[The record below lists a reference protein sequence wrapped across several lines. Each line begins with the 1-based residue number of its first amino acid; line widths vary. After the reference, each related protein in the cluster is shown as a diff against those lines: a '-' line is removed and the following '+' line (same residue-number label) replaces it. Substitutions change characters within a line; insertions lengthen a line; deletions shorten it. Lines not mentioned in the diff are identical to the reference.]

1 MLSYILRRFLIAIP
15 TLIIISIISF
25 IIIQLPPGD
34 FVDAYISER
43 LMIDGSINDVD
54 ALRASIQAEL
64 NISDSMVVN
73 YFKWISGFPQG
84 DFGYSFQ
91 HQKPVDE
98 LIWGKLGL
106 TFLITFIT
114 LIFTLVTAFFT
125 GILSALRPYT
135 LFDYVVSFLGF
146 LGLAVPNF
154 LLALLLMYLSL
165 NWFGTP
171 FSGLFS
177 PEYINAPWSMDKV
190 IDAMKHMWIPVIVV
204 GTAGTASQIRIM
216 RATMMDELHKPYVD
230 TALSKGLPM
239 HKVILKYPVR
249 HAVTPLASTI
259 GWMLPELVSGS
270 AIVAIVLSLPTTGPY
285 LLEALRG
292 QDMYLAGTFL
302 MMLAVLTIIGTL
314 ISDIILALLDPRI
327 RLS

>member
-1 MLSYILRRFLIAIP
+1 MLFYIFRRALISIP
-15 TLIIISIISF
+15 TLILISIISF
-25 IIIQLPPGD
+25 ILIQLPPGD

-43 LMIDGSINDVD
+43 LIIDGSISDVE

-64 NISDSMVVN
+64 DISDSMVVN
-73 YFKWISGFPQG
+73 YFKWISGFPHG

-114 LIFTLVTAFFT
+114 LIFTLTSAFFI
-125 GILSALRPYT
+125 GILTALKPYT
-135 LFDYVVSFLGF
+135 FFDYIVSFFGF

-165 NWFGTP
+165 KWFGTP

-177 PEYINAPWSMDKV
+177 PEYINAPWSMGKLLDV
-190 IDAMKHMWIPVIVV
+190 LKHIWIPIIVV

-230 TALSKGLPM
+230 TARSKGLPQY
-239 HKVILKYPVR
+239 KVILKYPVR

-270 AIVAIVLSLPTTGPY
+270 AIVAIVLSLPTTGPF

-314 ISDIILALLDPRI
+314 LSDIILALLDPRI

>member
-1 MLSYILRRFLIAIP
+1 MLSYILRRALLAIP
-15 TLIIISIISF
+15 TLIIISIVSF
-25 IIIQLPPGD
+25 FIIQLPPGD
-34 FVDAYISER
+34 FVDAYVSER
-43 LMIDGSINDVD
+43 LIIDGSINDVE

-64 NISDSMVVN
+64 NISDSIVVN
-73 YFKWISGFPQG
+73 YFNWVSGFPKG

-91 HQKPVDE
+91 HQKPVHE

-106 TFLITFIT
+106 TFLITFLT
-114 LIFTLVTAFFT
+114 LIFTLTVAFFT
-125 GILSALRPYT
+125 GILTALKPYT
-135 LFDYVVSFLGF
+135 LFDYVVSFFGF

-165 NWFGTP
+165 KWFGSP

-177 PEYINAPWSMDKV
+177 PEYLNAPWSMDKLF
-190 IDAMKHMWIPVIVV
+190 DALKHMWIPVIVV

-259 GWMLPELVSGS
+259 GWLLPELVSGS

-285 LLEALRG
+285 LLEALRS

-327 RLS
+327 RFS

>member
-1 MLSYILRRFLIAIP
+1 MLQYILRRCLISIP
-15 TLIIISIISF
+15 TLIIISIVSF
-25 IIIQLPPGD
+25 ILIQLPPGD

-43 LMIDGSINDVD
+43 LIVDGSINDVD

-64 NISDSMVVN
+64 GISDSMIVN
-73 YFKWISGFPQG
+73 YFNWISGFPKG

-91 HQKPVDE
+91 HQKPVSD

-106 TFLITFIT
+106 TFLITFVTLVFT
-114 LIFTLVTAFFT
+114 LITAFIT
-125 GILSALRPYT
+125 GIISAMKPYT
-135 LFDYVVSFLGF
+135 LFDYIVSFFGF

-165 NWFGTP
+165 DWFGTP

-177 PEYINAPWSMDKV
+177 PEYLNAPWSMDKLW
-190 IDAMKHMWIPVIVV
+190 DALSHIWIPVIVV

-230 TALSKGLPM
+230 TARSKGLPTY
-239 HKVILKYPVR
+239 KVILKYPVR

-259 GWMLPELVSGS
+259 GWQLPELVSGS

-285 LLEALRG
+285 LLQALQG

-314 ISDIILALLDPRI
+314 LSDIILALLDPRI

>member
-1 MLSYILRRFLIAIP
+1 MLSYILRRCLISIP
-15 TLIIISIISF
+15 TLILISIISF
-25 IIIQLPPGD
+25 ILIQLPPGD

-43 LMIDGSINDVD
+43 LVIDGSISDVE

-64 NISDSMVVN
+64 DISDSMAVN
-73 YFKWISGFPQG
+73 YFKWISGFPHG

-114 LIFTLVTAFFT
+114 LIFTLTSAFFI
-125 GILSALRPYT
+125 GILTALKPYT
-135 LFDYVVSFLGF
+135 FFDYVVSFFGF

-165 NWFGTP
+165 QWFGTP

-177 PEYINAPWSMDKV
+177 PEYINAPWSMGKLLDV
-190 IDAMKHMWIPVIVV
+190 MKHIWIPIIVV

-230 TALSKGLPM
+230 TARSKGLPQY
-239 HKVILKYPVR
+239 KVILKYPVR

-270 AIVAIVLSLPTTGPY
+270 AIVAIVLSLPTTGPF

-302 MMLAVLTIIGTL
+302 MMLAVLTIVGTL
-314 ISDIILALLDPRI
+314 VSDIILALLDPRI

>member
-25 IIIQLPPGD
+25 VIIQLPPGD

-64 NISDSMVVN
+64 NISDSMTVN

-91 HQKPVDE
+91 HQKPVHE
-98 LIWGKLGL
+98 LIWSKLGL

-125 GILSALRPYT
+125 GILSALKPYT

-177 PEYINAPWSMDKV
+177 PEYINAPWSVDKV
-190 IDAMKHMWIPVIVV
+190 LDALKHMWIPVIVV

-239 HKVILKYPVR
+239 HRVILKYPVR

-314 ISDIILALLDPRI
+314 LSDIILALLDPRI

>member
-1 MLSYILRRFLIAIP
+1 MFSYILRRFLISIP
-15 TLIIISIISF
+15 TLIIISIVSF
-25 IIIQLPPGD
+25 VIIQIPPGD

-43 LMIDGSINDVD
+43 LVIDGSINDVD

-64 NISDSMVVN
+64 GISDNMFVN
-73 YFKWISGFPQG
+73 YFKWVSGFPHG

-91 HQKPVDE
+91 HQKPVQD

-114 LIFTLVTAFFT
+114 LIFTLLTAFVT
-125 GILSALRPYT
+125 GIFTSLKPYT
-135 LFDYVVSFLGF
+135 MFDYVVSFFGF
-146 LGLAVPNF
+146 LGLAIPNF

-165 NWFGTP
+165 SWFGSP

-177 PEYINAPWSMDKV
+177 PEYLNAPWDMDKFL
-190 IDAMKHMWIPVIVV
+190 DAMKHIWIPVIVV
-204 GTAGTASQIRIM
+204 GTAGTASKIRIM

-230 TALSKGLPM
+230 TARSKGLPAY
-239 HKVILKYPVR
+239 KVILKYPVR
-249 HAVTPLASTI
+249 HAVNPLASTI

-285 LLEALRG
+285 LLEALRS

-314 ISDIILALLDPRI
+314 ISDILIALLDPRI
-327 RLS
+327 RLA